1 MEYLLTVVG
10 FAILV
15 GSGKYLVMGSV
26 SLASYLK
33 ISKLVIGVTVV
44 AFGTSAP
51 ELLVSIQAA
60 LKGHPE
66 MAIGNVVGSNIA
78 NIALVLAIT
87 AIILP
92 IAVSRNSIRI
102 DWPVMMGVSLLF
114 LLFARD
120 FKLSRMEGIV
130 FNIILV
136 VFIIYSVWSSRKKL
150 QSMDEDLHPKPEKS
164 ILVSILLIVVSCAG
178 LFFGAD
184 LLVDNVSIIAMDLG
198 VSERVI
204 AVTVIAIGTSLPE
217 LVTSIMAAI
226 QKESDISI
234 GNIIGSNIFNILSVL
249 GITAIIKP
257 IRISEEFVRVDI
269 LWMLGISLL
278 MFALLRPWKKAFL
291 SRIDGLILLS
301 AYFAYV
307 YIVFT

>member
-10 FAILV
+10 FVILV
-15 GSGKYLVMGSV
+15 GSGKFLVTGSV

-51 ELLVSIQAA
+51 ELLVSMQAA

-66 MAIGNVVGSNIA
+66 MAIGNVVGSNIS

-92 IAVSRNSIRI
+92 IPVSRNSMRI
-102 DWPVMMGVSLLF
+102 DWPIMMGVSLLF

-120 FKLSRMEGIV
+120 FELSRLEGIV
-130 FNIILV
+130 FNLILV
-136 VFIIYSVWSSRKKL
+136 VFVIFSIRSSRKKL
-150 QSMDEDLHPKPEKS
+150 QLIDADLHPKPEKS
-164 ILVSILLIVVSCAG
+164 ILVSLVMIILSCVG

-184 LLVDNVSIIAMDLG
+184 LLVDNVSIIAVNLG
-198 VSERVI
+198 VSERAI
-204 AVTVIAIGTSLPE
+204 AVTVIAVGTSLPE
-217 LVTSIMAAI
+217 LVTSVMAAI
-226 QKESDISI
+226 QKESDISV

-257 IRISEEFVRVDI
+257 IIISEEFIRVDI
-269 LWMLGISLL
+269 LWMLGISFL
-278 MFALLRPWKKAFL
+278 MFILLRPWKQAFL
-291 SRIDGLILLS
+291 SRIDGVILLS
-301 AYFAYV
+301 SYFAYV
-307 YIVFT
+307 YIVFN

>member
-226 QKESDISI
+226 QKESDISV

-257 IRISEEFVRVDI
+257 IVISEEFVRVDI

>member
-1 MEYLLTVVG
+1 MEYLLTVLG

-51 ELLVSIQAA
+51 ELLVSVQAA
-60 LKGHPE
+60 LKGHSE
-66 MAIGNVVGSNIA
+66 IAIGNVIGSNIA
-78 NIALVLAIT
+78 NIGLVLAIT

-92 IAVSRNSIRI
+92 IPVSRYSIRI
-102 DWPVMMGVSLLF
+102 DWPVMMGVSLLL

-120 FKLSRMEGIV
+120 FELSRIEGIV
-130 FNIILV
+130 LILILLIFV
-136 VFIIYSVWSSRKKL
+136 VLSVRSSRKKQQL
-150 QSMDEDLHPKPEKS
+150 IDEDLHPKPEKS
-164 ILVSILLIVVSCAG
+164 IFVSLVLILLSCVG

-184 LLVDNVSIIAMDLG
+184 LLVDNVSIIAADLG
-198 VSERVI
+198 VSERAI
-204 AVTVIAIGTSLPE
+204 AVTVIAVGTSLPE

-249 GITAIIKP
+249 GITALIKP
-257 IRISEEFVRVDI
+257 IGISEEFIRVDI
-269 LWMLGISLL
+269 LWMLGISFL
-278 MFALLRPWKKAFL
+278 MFVLLRPWKKAFL

-307 YIVFT
+307 YVVFN